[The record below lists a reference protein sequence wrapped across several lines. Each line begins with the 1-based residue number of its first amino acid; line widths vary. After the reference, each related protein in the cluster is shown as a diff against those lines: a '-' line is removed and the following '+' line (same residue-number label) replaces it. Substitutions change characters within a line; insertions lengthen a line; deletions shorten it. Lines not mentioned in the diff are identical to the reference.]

1 MRNDCDLLPQM
12 LEFELPDVEAV
23 DFDGSLFDFDDS
35 TYGEADGT
43 FSSTSSSNDSDF
55 VAALD
60 VEV

>member
-1 MRNDCDLLPQM
+1 M

-35 TYGEADGT
+35 TYGKAYGT
-43 FSSTSSSNDSDF
+43 FSSTSPSNDSDF